1 MDQVKTHE
9 EIEGNKNKRSTY
21 LIRTVN
27 CSRSKILT
35 IAKVMKMILIIIV
48 ITIIIITIILV
59 IIIIIIIIIILK
71 CRSISRALAR
81 INTELPV
88 TLYNDTQ
95 KPLILHKAPPQML
108 RGSFMGL

>member
-59 IIIIIIIIIILK
+59 IIIIIIIILK
-71 CRSISRALAR
+71 CRSISRAVAR

>member
-48 ITIIIITIILV
+48 RTIIIITIILV
-59 IIIIIIIIIILK
+59 IIIIIIILK
-71 CRSISRALAR
+71 CRSISRTLAR

-88 TLYNDTQ
+88 TLYNDNQ
-95 KPLILHKAPPQML
+95 KPLILQKAPPQML